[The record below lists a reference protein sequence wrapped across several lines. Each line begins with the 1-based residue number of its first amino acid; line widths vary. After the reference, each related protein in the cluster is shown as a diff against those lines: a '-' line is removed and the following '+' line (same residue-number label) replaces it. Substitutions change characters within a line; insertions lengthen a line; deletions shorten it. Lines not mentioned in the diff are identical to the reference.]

1 MSSLVRLEVRVSFSY
16 DQKEVLKNVSFSAKE
31 GDLLA
36 IVGPN
41 GAGKSTLLKC
51 LVGMLKPKG
60 YAKLNGINLLNLKPK
75 ERAKYI
81 SYVPQSSYPEFAFT
95 VEEFV
100 ELGSYATGGSVE
112 DALKTVGM
120 WERKHELVT
129 KLSGGEYQLVLVA
142 RALAQGSNV
151 MLLDEPTSHLDI
163 NHALRIMNLLKTL
176 KKEKIVVTVMHDLNL
191 ALNYA
196 DNLLILD
203 KGEVRWIGRPSKL
216 TPEILEEVYEIKA
229 KITEVDSLKIIT
241 AIE

>member
-1 MSSLVRLEVRVSFSY
+1 MVRLEVRVSFSY
-16 DQKEVLKNVSFSAKE
+16 NQKEVLKNVSFSAEE
-31 GDLLA
+31 GKLLA

-51 LVGMLKPKG
+51 LVGILKPKG

-81 SYVPQSSYPEFAFT
+81 PYVPQSSYPEFAFT
-95 VEEFV
+95 VDEFV
-100 ELGSYATGGSVE
+100 ELGSYATGGTVE
-112 DALKTVGM
+112 GALKTVGM

-163 NHALRIMNLLKTL
+163 NHALRIMNLLKAL
-176 KKEKIVVTVMHDLNL
+176 KKEKVVVAVMHDLNL

-216 TPEILEEVYEIKA
+216 TPEVLEEVYEIKA
-229 KITEVDSLKIIT
+229 KITEVDSLKIVT

>member
-203 KGEVRWIGRPSKL
+203 KGEVRWIGRPSEL

>member
-1 MSSLVRLEVRVSFSY
+1 LVRLEVRVSFSY

>member
-1 MSSLVRLEVRVSFSY
+1 MVRLEVRVSFSY

-203 KGEVRWIGRPSKL
+203 KGEVRWIGRPSEL